1 MFCSNNE
8 VAVSSTVNWTHSRSL
23 TNDTK
28 FESDDYT
35 DTTGQA
41 GVSTESSCLSLLSSL
56 ISEYDACHHARHSQ
70 WHRMTSQNNLHQA
83 LADIQGWYS
92 VYFIL
97 CCNAPLKCF
106 HDSVLQLSPHTHTHT
121 HSSWCW
127 PDSLTSLCRQNIFK
141 LNDKENHSCVAV
153 NKHQLRPWI
162 KSPFSIM
169 NDRHSCDRT
178 PPPDLVTQRWR
189 SIIKNSLFSFQISWM
204 EVLVQVR
211 KQRFSGNELQ
221 TTSCFGCPF
230 FSTPKVTRLHW
241 QNQTFYLT
249 DNRKLSNF
257 IALSKPPDSIH
268 KSTRLTSST
277 TTLSG
282 LTLKKHQSHIITQ
295 AL

>member
-1 MFCSNNE
+1 
-8 VAVSSTVNWTHSRSL
+8 
-23 TNDTK
+23 
-28 FESDDYT
+28 
-35 DTTGQA
+35 
-41 GVSTESSCLSLLSSL
+41 
-56 ISEYDACHHARHSQ
+56 
-70 WHRMTSQNNLHQA
+70 
-83 LADIQGWYS
+83 
-92 VYFIL
+92 
-97 CCNAPLKCF
+97 
-106 HDSVLQLSPHTHTHT
+106 
-121 HSSWCW
+121 
-127 PDSLTSLCRQNIFK
+127 
-141 LNDKENHSCVAV
+141 
-153 NKHQLRPWI
+153 
-162 KSPFSIM
+162 M

-282 LTLKKHQSHIITQ
+282 LTLKKTPESYNNTSTITDGGIWTFPFIFNQ
-295 AL
+295 MLLVSWRKVQLSSGDNNVRMLGSLSLEIYHVWIVWGGHFETWKTFLTVLLHSFFHKTNKWLQINTNI